1 LKQEKQTA
9 RGWPPDAE
17 VPEIADLEPGFDIS
31 AFAPDPPGGAR
42 PSPPSVLPANAPATP
57 RPSSD
62 HHQAAVSGSSRPQAT
77 LFDVV
82 QRVRAI
88 DWSSDRLQRRVLI
101 GVAATT
107 SLGLM
112 AVLVVLARPTTVSP
126 PTIGTIQIESA
137 PAAARVSID
146 GRASGVTPLKVALA
160 AGRHRVAVDANGRR
174 RGFSVD
180 VTAGAVITHHVLLD
194 ADAPPDVGALK
205 ITSRPAGAR
214 VHIDGKP
221 RGRTP
226 ILVPTLSAGDHQLAV
241 SGTTGTVEQTVTVRG
256 GQTATVLVPLAVSR
270 SVPLAVS
277 QSVPVAPSGLLRISA
292 PVELHVIEGGRFV
305 GTSHGP
311 SLRLPTGR
319 HEIELVNEAVGFRDQ
334 RVVSIAAGRTI
345 TVAVLVPGGSMSLN
359 ATPWAEVWLDGRL
372 LGETPLG
379 EVPAAAGPHDVLFR
393 HPELGDRRVR
403 AVVRA
408 GELARVTAD
417 LRR

>member
-1 LKQEKQTA
+1 LRQEKQTA

-42 PSPPSVLPANAPATP
+42 PGPPSVMPANAAAPP

-62 HHQAAVSGSSRPQAT
+62 HYQAAVPGSSRPQAT
-77 LFDVV
+77 LLDVV
-82 QRVRAI
+82 QRLRAI

-107 SLGLM
+107 SLGLV
-112 AVLVVLARPTTVSP
+112 AVLVVLARPTMVSP

-146 GRASGVTPLKVALA
+146 GRARGLTPLKLTLT
-160 AGRHRVAVDANGRR
+160 AGNHRVDVEANGRR
-174 RGFSVD
+174 RGFSVN
-180 VTAGAVITHHVLLD
+180 VTAGAVIAHHVLLD
-194 ADAPPDVGALK
+194 TEVPADVGALQ

-241 SGTTGTVEQTVTVRG
+241 IGTTGTVEQTVTVRG

-270 SVPLAVS
+270 SVP
-277 QSVPVAPSGLLRISA
+277 VAANGLLRISA
-292 PVELHVIEGGRFV
+292 PVDLQVIEGGRVV
-305 GTSHGP
+305 GSSRGS
-311 SLRLPTGR
+311 SLRLTTGR
-319 HEIELVNEAVGFRDQ
+319 HELELVNEAVGFRDQ
-334 RVVSIAAGRTI
+334 LVVSIATGRTI
-345 TVAVLVPGGSMSLN
+345 TVAVPVPGGSMSLN
-359 ATPWAEVWLDGRL
+359 ATPWAEVWLDGHL

-379 EVPAAAGPHDVLFR
+379 EVPAAAGPHEVLFR
-393 HPELGDRRVR
+393 HPELGERRVR